1 MAMPASLTIR
11 VNDELMLDA
20 GTCEEVAGTGGPE
33 LLIRPPR
40 TTLFRQVLAY
50 LRKKP
55 DPTTKVSGSTSE
67 REGVAACAMTLRW
80 GSFLSVLLDREKSV
94 WSEVKAA
101 TTSRI
106 SDEEMARINIE
117 ASSALAEWVDLFR
130 TDQNHR
136 LYFKLVD
143 RAVCYL
149 PMPKR
154 KPKINFS
161 EFLALANPE
170 ISAKLLEACEAG
182 YLERARTDA
191 ERFASRIFANA
202 LTNHAWRNGPVEGIH
217 GGQFRGYPLDQR
229 RVTPGEER
237 ELMVFASERLA
248 IGMRVCRQFSAE
260 QPPRAWSEQVVPYA
274 LAEML
279 LITPSRWT
287 LTESSRQVRLPES
300 ASPGAA
306 VGTFGPPRCLR

>member
-1 MAMPASLTIR
+1 MAMPTPLSVR
-11 VNDELMLDA
+11 VNDDLMLNA
-20 GTCEEVAGTGGPE
+20 GTCEEVAGPQGPE

-50 LRKKP
+50 LREIP
-55 DPTTKVSGSTSE
+55 DQTPRLSGSTSD
-67 REGVAACAMTLRW
+67 REGTAACAITLRW
-80 GSFLSVLLDREKSV
+80 GSFLAVLVDREKSV
-94 WSEVKAA
+94 WSGVKSA

-117 ASSALAEWVDLFR
+117 ASAALAEWVDLFR
-130 TDQNHR
+130 ADQDQR

-154 KPKINFS
+154 KPKLNFN

-170 ISAKLLEACEAG
+170 VSAKLLQACDAA
-182 YLERARTDA
+182 YVERARADA

-217 GGQFRGYPLDQR
+217 GGEFRGYPLDQR
-229 RVTPGEER
+229 RITPAEER
-237 ELMVFASERLA
+237 ELMGFASERLA
-248 IGMRVCRQFSAE
+248 LGMRVCRQFSAE
-260 QPPRAWSEQVVPYA
+260 QPPRAWAEQVVPYA
-274 LAEML
+274 LAGML
-279 LITPSRWT
+279 LITPSWWT
-287 LTESSRQVRLPES
+287 LTESSRQVRLPALS
-300 ASPGAA
+300 
-306 VGTFGPPRCLR
+306 